1 MNALARSFQC
11 VCRRR
16 YLTWLLDL
24 SCLRNRR
31 VTDVAGGKCWRT
43 DLVNSSNPRPQGQ
56 GVTICLGLRT
66 RVRFRVPPSRDK
78 WPKPWTLGQNR
89 GHLFGLRSGIELFS
103 VQFPG
108 EFMPSWHARWRCRLW
123 LRIWL
128 SGCFGL
134 RRPTDS
140 AVVLL
145 PFPEGLQREADAA
158 NQGQMWK
165 SLLLTRRPRRRNR

>member
-56 GVTICLGLRT
+56 GVTICLGLQT
-66 RVRFRVPPSRDK
+66 RVRFRVPAPLSKGQTLLWPFSCLPETPVLARVSRFVRKGRPLPAPSFSRVFA
-78 WPKPWTLGQNR
+78 LCA
-89 GHLFGLRSGIELFS
+89 LRSLFLRKPA
-103 VQFPG
+103 F
-108 EFMPSWHARWRCRLW
+108 AR
-123 LRIWL
+123 
-128 SGCFGL
+128 GL
-134 RRPTDS
+134 
-140 AVVLL
+140 
-145 PFPEGLQREADAA
+145 
-158 NQGQMWK
+158 
-165 SLLLTRRPRRRNR
+165 